1 MSNDTALLV
10 IDVQKGMFAEEHPV
24 YGGAELLA
32 TIGALLAEARAAQ
45 VPVIYVQHN
54 GGPGHPLEPGKPGWP
69 IHPAIAPAE
78 GDPVVGK
85 STPDSFHET
94 TLQAELEARGIV
106 KLLVAG
112 IQTEL
117 CVDTTCR
124 RAASL
129 GYQITLICD
138 AHSTWDS
145 RTLSAAQII
154 AHHNDALKGWF
165 VTPALASEIA
175 F

>member
-1 MSNDTALLV
+1 MSHDTALLV
-10 IDVQKGMFAEEHPV
+10 IDVQNGMFAETDPV
-24 YGGAELLA
+24 YHGARLLETIGELL
-32 TIGALLAEARAAQ
+32 TKARAAQ
-45 VPVIYVQHN
+45 MPVIYIQHN
-54 GGPGHPLEPGKPGWP
+54 GGPGDSLEPGSAGWP

-78 GDPVVGK
+78 GEPVIQK
-85 STPDSFHET
+85 ATPDSFHET
-94 TLQAELEARGIV
+94 MLQAELEARGIV
-106 KLLVAG
+106 KLVITG

-129 GYQITLICD
+129 GYQTMLVRD

-154 AHHNDALKGWF
+154 AHHNDALNGWF
-165 VTPALASEIA
+165 VTPKPAGEIA

>member
-10 IDVQKGMFAEEHPV
+10 IDVQSGMFAEDDPV
-24 YGGAELLA
+24 YQGAELLA
-32 TIGALLAEARAAQ
+32 TIGDLLAKARAAEA
-45 VPVIYVQHN
+45 PVIYIQHN
-54 GGPGHPLEPGKPGWP
+54 GGPGHPLEPGSAGWP
-69 IHPAIAPAE
+69 IHPAIAPAAGE
-78 GDPVVGK
+78 PVIGK
-85 STPDSFHET
+85 ATPDWFHET

-106 KLLVAG
+106 KLVVAG
-112 IQTEL
+112 IQTEI

-129 GYQITLICD
+129 GYQTTLVRD

-145 RTLSAAQII
+145 RTLSAVQII
-154 AHHNDALKGWF
+154 AHHNDTLDGWF
-165 VTPALASEIA
+165 VTPKPASEIA